1 MIHATKLTKSFNKQE
16 PLWDNMS
23 FDVHEGSITALTGP
37 SGSGKT
43 TLLNCI
49 GALEN
54 PDSGSIKVFDTEVTA
69 LNRRRALQFRR
80 DTVGYLFQDYAL
92 VPDHSVYKNIALA
105 AAPNRIRTPKT
116 ALASIDAALAEVGL
130 EGYGRRKVH
139 ELSGG
144 EQQRVAIARL
154 LVKKPKV
161 VLADEPTG
169 ALDHDNSALVIAH
182 LRSLANHGAC
192 VVIATHSDMVTEAAD
207 QHIRVGTT

>member
-92 VPDHSVYKNIALA
+92 VP
-105 AAPNRIRTPKT
+105 
-116 ALASIDAALAEVGL
+116 
-130 EGYGRRKVH
+130 
-139 ELSGG
+139 
-144 EQQRVAIARL
+144 
-154 LVKKPKV
+154 
-161 VLADEPTG
+161 
-169 ALDHDNSALVIAH
+169 
-182 LRSLANHGAC
+182 
-192 VVIATHSDMVTEAAD
+192 
-207 QHIRVGTT
+207 